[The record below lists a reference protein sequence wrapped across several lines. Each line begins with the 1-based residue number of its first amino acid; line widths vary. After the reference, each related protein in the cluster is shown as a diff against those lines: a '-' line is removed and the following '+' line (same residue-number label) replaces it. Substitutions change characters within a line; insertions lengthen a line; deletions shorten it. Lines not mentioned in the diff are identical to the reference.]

1 MVAKWM
7 TRFTEPFRRS
17 IRNKL
22 ILTMIILAVVPIV
35 TITALAA
42 ENNRRSM
49 EAEVISTNQSNMKWT
64 GIYLGDQF
72 AQLNNLIYTVLISPH
87 LSDYLAND
95 EEASLSSQFAAQK
108 NIIDTLMNLFYSAG
122 NHVIGVELYLK
133 ESNKLFTINAS
144 QSDIES
150 PDGIPPHYKTLFEQ
164 NKDFMIRS
172 DGSDDSKFQ
181 LIRSINRFE
190 NQDKLGGISLEIR
203 WGVLDQTLNLL
214 GRGEEHTVLIAGP
227 SGEVLYQ
234 PWGQAPSQQTLQE
247 VADRGDEQGYFR
259 GKHEYVFY
267 NTIDPVGLK
276 LITIIPNSFIN
287 QSALATMNFG
297 LLVGGISVMVAILIA
312 VLLAWRLATP
322 LVNLARSIQG
332 FGLMKDKE
340 VQLSTRLDEIGFL
353 ETKLYQMS
361 HRIREHI
368 KNEYM
373 ISLEKKSAELKALQA
388 QINPHFL
395 QNTLQMIGSMLFK
408 SKPAESYEVIRSL
421 SDMFRY
427 IIREPDDL
435 APLQAEL
442 EHLNNY
448 MQIQQQRF
456 STRLTYITHID
467 ENTLK
472 SLIPKLSL
480 QPIVENAFFHGL
492 ELQPGQWE
500 LEVTAVCEHN
510 HVIIRIRDNGIG
522 IEESK
527 LNEMRGRLSL
537 QSGGLWTSGDRIG
550 LHNVAS
556 RIHMHFGQ
564 HYGISVESMPGQGT
578 TVMVTIPLEGSLNNH
593 DQSTAGR

>member
-1 MVAKWM
+1 MIANWMVKL
-7 TRFTEPFRRS
+7 TEPFRRS
-17 IRNKL
+17 MRNKL
-22 ILTMIILAVVPIV
+22 ILSMILLAVVPIV
-35 TITALAA
+35 AITALAA

-49 EAEVISTNQSNMKWT
+49 EAEVISTNLSNMKWT
-64 GIYLGDQF
+64 GIYLGEQF
-72 AQLNNLIYTVLISPH
+72 SQLNNLIYTVLISPH
-87 LSDYLAND
+87 LSDYLAYAD
-95 EEASLSSQFAAQK
+95 EASLSNQFAAQK

-150 PDGIPPHYKTLFEQ
+150 PAEIPALYKMLFDQ

-190 NQDKLGGISLEIR
+190 NQEKLGGISLEIR

-214 GRGEEHTVLIAGP
+214 GRGNEHTVFIAGP
-227 SGEVLYQ
+227 NGEILYQ
-234 PWGQAPSQQTLQE
+234 PWGEPPSKETLAR
-247 VADRGDEQGYFR
+247 VAGTGEEQGYFR
-259 GKHEYVFY
+259 GEREYVFY

-276 LITIIPNSFIN
+276 LITVIPNSFIN
-287 QSALATMNFG
+287 QSALSTMKFG
-297 LLVGGISVMVAILIA
+297 LIVGAISVLVAILMA
-312 VLLAWRLATP
+312 VIMALRLATP
-322 LVNLARSIQG
+322 IVRLARSIQG
-332 FGLMKDKE
+332 FGLMKDRE
-340 VQLSTRLDEIGFL
+340 VQLSTRVDEIGFL

-368 KNEYM
+368 KTEYI

-408 SKPAESYEVIRSL
+408 SNPSESYEVIRSL
-421 SDMFRY
+421 SEMFRY

-435 APLQAEL
+435 APLKAEL
-442 EHLNNY
+442 VHLNNY
-448 MQIQQQRF
+448 MQIQKQRF
-456 STRLTYITHID
+456 ASRLTYTTQID
-467 ENTLK
+467 EEALA
-472 SLIPKLSL
+472 SLIPKLTL

-492 ELQPGQWE
+492 ELKSGPWL
-500 LEVTAVCEHN
+500 LEVTVTREDN
-510 HVIIRIRDNGIG
+510 DVIIRIRDNGIG

-527 LNEMRGRLSL
+527 LDEIHGQLGL
-537 QSGGLWTSGDRIG
+537 KSGGLTVIGDRIG

-556 RIHMHFGQ
+556 RIHMHFGNT
-564 HYGISVESMPGQGT
+564 YGISIQSQPGLGT
-578 TVMVTIPLEGSLNNH
+578 TVIATIPLKGES
-593 DQSTAGR
+593 QSND

>member
-1 MVAKWM
+1 MVSKWM
-7 TRFTEPFRRS
+7 VKLTAPFRRS
-17 IRNKL
+17 MRNKL
-22 ILTMIILAVVPIV
+22 ILSMILLAVVPIV

-49 EAEVISTNQSNMKWT
+49 EAEVISTNLSNMKWT

-87 LSDYLAND
+87 LSDYLASD

-108 NIIDTLMNLFYSAG
+108 NIIDTLMNLYYSAG

-150 PDGIPPHYKTLFEQ
+150 PSAIPALYKMLFEQ
-164 NKDFMIRS
+164 NKDFVIRS

-190 NQDKLGGISLEIR
+190 NQEKLGGISLEIR

-214 GRGEEHTVLIAGP
+214 GRGNEHTVFIAGP

-234 PWGQAPSQQTLQE
+234 PWGEAPTPEILAS
-247 VADRGDEQGYFR
+247 VANTGEEQGYFR
-259 GKHEYVFY
+259 GANEYVFY

-276 LITIIPNSFIN
+276 LITVIPNSFIN
-287 QSALATMNFG
+287 QSALSTMKFG
-297 LLVGGISVMVAILIA
+297 LIVGAISVLVAILMA
-312 VLLAWRLATP
+312 VIMALRLATP
-322 LVNLARSIQG
+322 IVRLARSIQG
-332 FGLMKDKE
+332 FGLMKDRE
-340 VQLSTRLDEIGFL
+340 VQLSTRVDEIGFL

-368 KNEYM
+368 KTEYI

-408 SKPAESYEVIRSL
+408 SNPSESYEVIRSL

-442 EHLNNY
+442 VHLNNY
-448 MQIQQQRF
+448 MQIQNQRF
-456 STRLTYITHID
+456 SSRLTYTTHIEED
-467 ENTLK
+467 ALK
-472 SLIPKLSL
+472 SLIPKLTL

-492 ELQPGQWE
+492 ELKSGPWE
-500 LEVTAVCEHN
+500 LEVTVALKDN
-510 HVIIRIRDNGIG
+510 DVIISIHDNGIG

-527 LNEMRGRLSL
+527 LEEIRGRLQL
-537 QSGGLWTSGDRIG
+537 LSGGLMANGDRIG

-556 RIHMHFGQ
+556 RIHMHFGNN
-564 HYGISVESMPGQGT
+564 YGIRVDSQAGLGT
-578 TVMVTIPLEGSLNNH
+578 TVIATIPLKKEGDSN
-593 DQSTAGR
+593 D

>member
-1 MVAKWM
+1 MFGKWM
-7 TRFTEPFRRS
+7 DKFTEPFRRS

-22 ILTMIILAVVPIV
+22 ILTMIILAVAPIV

-49 EAEVISTNQSNMKWT
+49 EAEVISTNLSNMKWT

-87 LSDYLAND
+87 LSDYLANA

-122 NHVIGVELYLK
+122 NHVVGVELYLK
-133 ESNKLFTINAS
+133 DYNKLFTINAS

-150 PDGIPPHYKTLFEQ
+150 PPSVPAPYKILFDQ
-164 NKDFMIRS
+164 DKDFMIRADS
-172 DGSDDSKFQ
+172 SNESKFQ
-181 LIRSINRFE
+181 LVRSINRFE
-190 NQDKLGGISLEIR
+190 NQEKLGGISLEIR

-214 GRGEEHTVLIAGP
+214 GRGNEHTVLIAGP
-227 SGEVLYQ
+227 GGELLYQ
-234 PWGQAPSQQTLQE
+234 PWGQPPSPQILEQISATGE
-247 VADRGDEQGYFR
+247 VQGYFR
-259 GKHEYVFY
+259 SDHSYVFY

-297 LLVGGISVMVAILIA
+297 LMVGAVSVIVAILVA
-312 VLLAWRLATP
+312 VMLAWRLATP
-322 LVNLARSIQG
+322 IVSLARSIQG
-332 FGLMKDKE
+332 FGLMKDRE
-340 VQLSTRLDEIGFL
+340 VQPSSRVDEIGFL
-353 ETKLYQMS
+353 ELKLYQMS

-368 KNEYM
+368 KTEYM

-408 SKPAESYEVIRSL
+408 SNPAESYEVIRSL

-435 APLQAEL
+435 APLKAEL
-442 EHLNNY
+442 NHLNNY
-448 MQIQQQRF
+448 MLIQKQRF
-456 STRLTYITHID
+456 SSRLSYTTRID
-467 ENTLK
+467 ETALK
-472 SLIPKLSL
+472 SVIPKLSL

-492 ELQPGQWE
+492 ELKSGPWE
-500 LEVTAVCEHN
+500 LEVSIAREDN
-510 HVIIRIRDNGIG
+510 DAIIRIRDNGIG

-527 LNEMRGRLSL
+527 LTEILGRLNP
-537 QSGGLWTSGDRIG
+537 QAGGLGTLGDRIG

-556 RIHMHFGQ
+556 RIYMHFGDG
-564 HYGISVESMPGQGT
+564 YGVRVESRPGQGT
-578 TVMVTIPLEGSLNNH
+578 MVIMKIPLERNGEMN
-593 DQSTAGR
+593 D